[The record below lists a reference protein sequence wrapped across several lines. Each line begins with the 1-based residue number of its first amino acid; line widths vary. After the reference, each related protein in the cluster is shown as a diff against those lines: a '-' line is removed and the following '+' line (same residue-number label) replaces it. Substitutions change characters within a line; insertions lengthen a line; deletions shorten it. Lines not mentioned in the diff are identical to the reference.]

1 MALLISWRILPS
13 TPARVDSRDCWEPLV
28 ANIASMLAGVG
39 GAAKVVVADRVREIR
54 RRFRGRVF
62 MEGLI
67 FRKYFLNANYT
78 TSLYFRL
85 TTSFDMHLNSGGPP
99 ACISP

>member
-1 MALLISWRILPS
+1 ML
-13 TPARVDSRDCWEPLV
+13 
-28 ANIASMLAGVG
+28 NIASMLAGVG
-39 GAAKVVVADRVREIR
+39 AVAKTEVVARVREIR
-54 RRFRGRVF
+54 RVVRDRWVF

-78 TSLYFRL
+78 ASLYFRL